1 MVANPVFW
9 HKDGLMMRISRKAN
23 LAAAA
28 GGALALLAAFAPIG
42 TPAQAQSQPQLAS
55 PFRAGPL
62 PVADLTYVDLVE
74 LGQAA
79 ELVMRVEVR
88 KQSNIRPAN
97 APGLEPGMAR
107 LLVEADTQA
116 LIAGPGPVGARH
128 SFLVDLPLNERGR
141 RPNLKRETVLVFVRR
156 VPNRPGQI
164 QLIGPQ
170 AIQPADPLLEAR
182 VREVMTQ
189 LVQPNRPPQITGVR
203 EVMSVP
209 GNLAGESETQI
220 FLETRSGAPVSLS
233 VVRRPGMAPEWGVSW
248 TEIVDQ
254 AARPPRA
261 ETLQWYAL
269 ACFLPEELP
278 ADAFLQRDPD
288 SRARARADY
297 AFVRDRVGSCA
308 RSTD

>member
-1 MVANPVFW
+1 
-9 HKDGLMMRISRKAN
+9 MRISRSAN
-23 LAAAA
+23 LLL
-28 GGALALLAAFAPIG
+28 ALAGMAACGFAAL
-42 TPAQAQSQPQLAS
+42 PAQLQAQAPSSQLAS
-55 PFRAGPL
+55 PFRSGPL
-62 PVADLTYVDLVE
+62 PAADLTYVDLVE

-97 APGLEPGMAR
+97 APGLAPGMAR
-107 LLVEADTQA
+107 LLLEADTQA

-141 RPNLKRETVLVFVRR
+141 RPNLKRETVIVFARR

-164 QLIGPQ
+164 QLVGPQ
-170 AIQPADPLLEAR
+170 AIQPADPLLETR

-189 LVQPNRPPQITGVR
+189 LVQGERPPVITGVK

-233 VVRRPGMAPEWGVSW
+233 IVRRPGMAPEWGVSW

-254 AARPPRA
+254 SARPPRA

-269 ACFLPEELP
+269 ACFLPPELP

-297 AFVRDRVGSCA
+297 ALVRDRVGPCA
-308 RSTD
+308 RSAE